1 LTPWICAATLFADGS
16 LNIVR
21 KFVVTPVG
29 NPFAAGT
36 VGGPEL
42 VARLPK
48 IWIGYLLAL
57 ATLIGEMIAV
67 ARNPEIVKGVQFGVP
82 PLEIF
87 LPAFLAAVYWLVCI
101 HRYHAVLAHVSGWQ
115 HPISPAR
122 AVWFHLVPFFNIYWV
137 FKWPYAIAVFVNQRM
152 HARAMSLWTPG
163 ASLLIALVCRVFDP
177 ALGTAMLFFSCS
189 FISRQLKRA
198 LQAPFAASGQI

>member
-1 LTPWICAATLFADGS
+1 MA
-16 LNIVR
+16 
-21 KFVVTPVG
+21 TPVG
-29 NPFAAGT
+29 NPLAAGA

-42 VARLPK
+42 IARLPK
-48 IWIGYLLAL
+48 IWIGYLLAF

-67 ARNPEIVKGVQFGVP
+67 SRNPEIVKNVQFGVP

-101 HRYHAVLAHVSGWQ
+101 HRYHVILAHVQGWQ

-122 AVWFHLVPFFNIYWV
+122 AVWFHLLPFFNIYWV
-137 FKWPYAIAVFVNQRM
+137 FKWPHAIAVFVNQRK
-152 HARAMSLWTPG
+152 HARVMSLWTPG

-198 LQAPFAASGQI
+198 LEAPFAASGQV